1 MPYKPTSPRGRVAI
15 TLKWPVSRMYLLLCL
30 MLCMMLKV
38 AVAQQE
44 FNFTALTT
52 KNGMSANTVNVIL
65 QDHKGL
71 IWLGTSDGLN
81 KFNGTNFT
89 SYIHNEKDST
99 SLPANEVVSLMEDN
113 NGKLWVGTTGGG
125 LAYYDQQHDAFINYK
140 GDRSVKKDDPVTA
153 RAFYQDKNK
162 NLWIGCYGGFRII
175 DPGLNKTDYIDISRR
190 ITNTVNT
197 PVVLSFFEDRARRMW
212 IGTNAGVLLYDR
224 NTSKFTRFAHAEN
237 DPASLS
243 GDEVRAIVQDAL
255 GRLFFGTNKGL
266 NMLLPDEKGFRVFKH
281 TDGQSASISS
291 SIIYSVVKG
300 PHDKLWIGTEE
311 GLNIFD
317 LATFTSTSVK
327 PDRRKSYS
335 LTNKSVRSIYFA
347 KKGIVWLGT
356 YQGGANK
363 LDPNLALFNL
373 KRSTPFDP
381 QGLSSSVVTAFA
393 EYKKGGIFV
402 GTDGGGLHFFDR
414 YTGLFKH
421 YDIKSKV
428 DHSGNSLPIMA
439 LELDAQKTLWIGTYQ
454 SGLFAFNPA
463 SGTYKQYLADG
474 TNHGPSQNDIFFVR
488 QDSRGMI
495 WIGTNGRGVDVFDP
509 HTQTFVNYNNHP
521 AQGKPALPLNGFM
534 RAVAEDKSGNI
545 WLGSSGSGLAVFHPA
560 NGSFTLYNK
569 VNSQLSNDGVL
580 SILHDHLGNT
590 WVGTNSGGINLF
602 HPGSQKFTHLAETDG
617 LANGVVYKIVEDEAG
632 IIWLSTDKGISS
644 INPKTKKIQNFSRP
658 NGVQDSPFVLGSG
671 MLASNGELFFGGQD
685 GFNYF
690 MPSALPDKS
699 DIPPVLLTD
708 LKVANN
714 TVVPGANTPLREQI
728 SSAKDIYL
736 DYGQNFSIGYV
747 ALNYTAPQ
755 QNQYAYKLSGFDRD
769 WNKVGREKTA
779 YYTNID
785 PGDYVFQVQASNNDG
800 LWNTSKSTAI
810 NIHVRPP
817 LWRTPYAYLLYLL
830 LIVGSLMYI
839 RHRGIQKIKNRLALE
854 QEKINARKLIEQ
866 QRREAEYI
874 HELDMQKIKFLTN
887 LSHEFRTPISLMLAP
902 ADKLLATQK
911 DPAINSQVKMIRRNA
926 RRLLNLVNQLLDFR
940 KMEEQELKLSLTQGD
955 LIGFIKEAAES
966 FHDLS
971 DRKKIALSVA
981 STAPYL
987 SAQFDH
993 DKIERIIFNLLSNA
1007 FKFTG
1012 AGGQVQLKMSVAH
1025 NDALHPLTLYIT
1037 ISDTGIGIDRE
1048 VLPRIFDRFFMESRA
1063 SSILNQG
1070 SGIGLSITREFVQ
1083 LHGGEITVESQ
1094 PGQGT
1099 TFNIKLPVIGATM
1112 PFADEIKGHEELN
1125 DTAALAADAP
1135 LQAADAVINKMPVI
1149 LLVED
1154 NEEFRYH
1161 LRDSLQTYYQILE
1174 AKDGKEGWQ
1183 KALAGHPQL
1192 IVSDIG
1198 MPHMNGIELSQKIK
1212 TDKRTNHIP
1221 VILLTAS
1228 NAEEDQLKG
1237 LESGANDYLTK
1248 PFNFDI
1254 LNTKIKNLLVYNRSL
1269 KDAYSKQIQ
1278 VTGKEIQVESTD
1290 AKLLD
1295 TIVRYI
1301 DAKLNDPELSVEE
1314 LSKHVGM
1321 SRGSLYHK
1329 LLELT
1334 ELTPIEY
1341 IRSVKLE
1348 RAAALLEKS
1357 DYNVAQIAYMTG
1369 FGTPSYF
1376 SRLFKSRY
1384 NVLPSEYITAKRKD
1398 TRSRLEANMAD
1409 Q

>member
-1 MPYKPTSPRGRVAI
+1 MPDKLMSPRKRVSLMPKWLFGRVC
-15 TLKWPVSRMYLLLCL
+15 LLLL
-30 MLCMMLKV
+30 L
-38 AVAQQE
+38 AAQASFGQQE
-44 FNFTALTT
+44 LNFTALTT

-81 KFNGTNFT
+81 KFDGTNFT
-89 SYIHNEKDST
+89 AYIHNEQDST
-99 SLPANEVVSLMEDN
+99 SLPANEVVSLLEDN
-113 NGKLWVGTTGGG
+113 TGKLWVGTSGGG
-125 LAYYDQQHDAFINYK
+125 LAYYDQQHDVFVSYK
-140 GDRSVKKDDPVTA
+140 GDKSIRKTQPVTA
-153 RAFYQDKNK
+153 RAFYQDHEK
-162 NLWIGCYGGFRII
+162 NLWIGSYGGFRII
-175 DPGLNKTDYIDISRR
+175 DPSLKKVDYVDITRLV
-190 ITNTVNT
+190 TNTVNT
-197 PVVLSFFEDRARRMW
+197 PVILSFFEDRLHRMW
-212 IGTNAGVLLYDR
+212 IGTNAGLLLYDR
-224 NTSKFTRFAHAEN
+224 GSNSFTRFAHADN
-237 DPASLS
+237 DATSLS
-243 GDEVRAIVQDAL
+243 GDEVRGIAQDAG

-266 NMLLPDEKGFRVFKH
+266 NMLRPGEKTFGVFKH
-281 TDGQSASISS
+281 ADGEPASIVSNL
-291 SIIYSVVKG
+291 IYTVVAAPNG
-300 PHDKLWIGTEE
+300 KLWIGTEE
-311 GLNIFD
+311 GLSIFD
-317 LATFTSTSVK
+317 CTTFNSVNIK

-335 LTNKSVRSIYFA
+335 LTNKCVRSIYFA

-373 KRSTPFDP
+373 KRGTPFDP
-381 QGLSSSVVTAFA
+381 HGLSSSVVTAFA
-393 EYKKGGIFV
+393 EYKKGEIFV

-414 YTGLFKH
+414 YTGLFNH
-421 YDIKSKV
+421 YDIKSKA

-454 SGLFAFNPA
+454 NGLFAFNPA

-474 TNHGPSQNDIFFVR
+474 TSHEPSQNDIFFVK
-488 QDSRGMI
+488 QDSKGLI
-495 WIGTNGRGVDVFDP
+495 WIGTNGRGVDVLDP
-509 HTQTFVNYNNHP
+509 RTQTFVNYNNR
-521 AQGKPALPLNGFM
+521 AVKGKAVMPLNGFM
-534 RAVAEDKSGNI
+534 RAIAEDRNGDI
-545 WLGSSGSGLAVFHPA
+545 WLGSAGSGLAVYHPG
-560 NGSFTLYNK
+560 NGQFRLYDR

-602 HPGSQKFTHLAETDG
+602 HPDRQKFTHLTEADG
-617 LANGVVYKIVEDEAG
+617 LANGVVYKMVEDAAG
-632 IIWLSTDKGISS
+632 TIWISTDKGISS
-644 INPKTKKIQNFSRP
+644 IDPKTKKIKNFGRP
-658 NGVQDSPFVLGSG
+658 NGVQDSPFVLGAG
-671 MLASNGELFFGGQD
+671 MVTSSGELFFGGQD

-690 MPSALPDKS
+690 TPSTLPVHS
-699 DIPPVLLTD
+699 DVPTVLLTD

-714 TVVPGANTPLREQI
+714 KVVPGANAPLREQI

-736 DYGQNFSIGYV
+736 DYGQNFAISYV

-755 QNQYAYKLSGFDRD
+755 QNQYAYKLIGFDHD

-800 LWNTSKSTAI
+800 LWSTRQGTAI

-817 LWRTPYAYLLYLL
+817 LWRTPYAYFLYV
-830 LIVGSLMYI
+830 LIIAGGFLYI
-839 RHRGIQKIKNRLALE
+839 RHRGIQKIKNKLALE

-911 DPAINSQVKMIRRNA
+911 DPAVSSQVKMIRRNA

-940 KMEEQELKLSLTQGD
+940 KMEEQELKLNLTQGD

-971 DRKKIALSVA
+971 DRKKIALSIA
-981 STAPYL
+981 STAPYMF
-987 SAQFDH
+987 AQFDH
-993 DKIERIIFNLLSNA
+993 DKVERVIFNLLSNA

-1012 AGGQVQLKMSVAH
+1012 EGGQVQVKMSVSH
-1025 NDALHPLTLYIT
+1025 HDALHPLTLYIT
-1037 ISDTGIGIDRE
+1037 IADTGIGIDPEMR
-1048 VLPRIFDRFFMESRA
+1048 PRIFDRFFMESKA

-1083 LHGGEITVESQ
+1083 LHGGEITVESE
-1094 PGQGT
+1094 PGKGT

-1112 PFADEIKGHEELN
+1112 PFADEITDREELR
-1125 DTAALAADAP
+1125 DTVQAGDAP
-1135 LQAADAVINKMPVI
+1135 LQTEAGAVMNKLPVV

-1161 LRDSLQTYYQILE
+1161 LKDSLQSYYQILE

-1183 KALAGHPQL
+1183 KALSGHPQL

-1198 MPHMNGIELSQKIK
+1198 MPYMNGIELSQKIK

-1228 NAEEDQLKG
+1228 SAEEDQLKG

-1248 PFNFDI
+1248 PFKFDI

-1269 KDAYSKQIQ
+1269 KDAYSRQIQ
-1278 VTGKEIQVESTD
+1278 VTGKEIEIESTD
-1290 AKLLD
+1290 AKLLN
-1295 TIVRYI
+1295 TIVQYI

-1314 LSKHVGM
+1314 LSRHVGM

-1348 RAAALLEKS
+1348 RAAVLLEKS

-1384 NVLPSEYITAKRKD
+1384 NVLPSEYITANRKD
-1398 TRSRLEANMAD
+1398 NRSRLEG
-1409 Q
+1409 QYY